1 MLLNT
6 SYYHLFNIYNY
17 NENTTDTM
25 TCPPVRHE
33 DGSIRFWDVSSVS
46 VSLLYKLQT
55 MNIFGDGLGE
65 QGAAD
70 ADEEW
75 PPFRKV
81 CWLLLR
87 SGHHCFQCFTGI
99 MRNRYI

>member
-1 MLLNT
+1 MST
-6 SYYHLFNIYNY
+6 
-17 NENTTDTM
+17 
-25 TCPPVRHE
+25 VA
-33 DGSIRFWDVSSVS
+33 

-55 MNIFGDGLGE
+55 MNIFGDGLGD

-81 CWLLLR
+81 RQNTCITQFHFFEAGLLYCTR
-87 SGHHCFQCFTGI
+87 KKSFVV
-99 MRNRYI
+99 

>member
-1 MLLNT
+1 MEL
-6 SYYHLFNIYNY
+6 YNY
-17 NENTTDTM
+17 IIMLNKRISSSSSI
-25 TCPPVRHE
+25 RHE
-33 DGSIRFWDVSSVS
+33 DGSIRFWDVSTVA

-55 MNIFGDGLGE
+55 MNIFGDGLGD

-81 CWLLLR
+81 RLV
-87 SGHHCFQCFTGI
+87 I
-99 MRNRYI
+99 